1 MTDTGTVTL
10 PTATAPVNK
19 RGREGAVDMVR
30 SLGVVMVLVAALWF
44 FGQASPGDS
53 QQVRRVDP
61 SLQLKDFQAANPGQP
76 VPVGVPAGWIPN
88 VATYDGALL
97 RVGYVI
103 DRQGYLEFSA
113 GTGARFV
120 AEQTGTTAQAS
131 TAQVSTA
138 QVSTAQVSTVDV
150 AGTPWQRVRS
160 GNGHESLV
168 RVVQGMTLVVGGLR
182 EKASLAQ
189 LEQLA
194 QTVR

>member
-30 SLGVVMVLVAALWF
+30 SLGVVMVLVTALWF

-76 VPVGVPAGWIPN
+76 VPVGVPQGWIPN

-120 AEQTGTTAQAS
+120 AEQTGTTAQGG
-131 TAQVSTA
+131 
-138 QVSTAQVSTVDV
+138 TVDV

-168 RVVQGMTLVVGGLR
+168 RVVRGMTLVIGGLR
-182 EKASLAQ
+182 EKASLTQ

>member
-1 MTDTGTVTL
+1 MTDTGTVTR
-10 PTATAPVNK
+10 PGTTATAPVRK

-30 SLGVVMVLVAALWF
+30 SLGVVMVLVSALWF

-61 SLQLKDFQAANPGQP
+61 SLQFKDFQAANPGQP
-76 VPVGVPAGWIPN
+76 VPAGVPQGWIPN

-103 DRQGYLEFSA
+103 DRKGYLEFSA
-113 GTGARFV
+113 GTGSRFV
-120 AEQTGTTAQAS
+120 AEQTGS
-131 TAQVSTA
+131 TAQG
-138 QVSTAQVSTVDV
+138 STVDV
-150 AGTPWQRVRS
+150 AGTPWRRVRS
-160 GNGHESLV
+160 GDGHESLV

-182 EKASLAQ
+182 EKASLGQ

-194 QTVR
+194 RTVR